1 MRSEK
6 KPAKESLASRHK
18 RAKLAVDVRRD
29 SEGQDREETPMD
41 DKDCSIPDTKMEEA
55 GQGAKDAQ
63 ISRDLDTMKLIFQEA
78 ARYAATE
85 KDKDKAERFEDTSM
99 CSMLAACSN
108 RVLSKIY
115 ALREVVTSHAGGT
128 AMRVEDMKLC
138 EELCNILTREE

>member
-1 MRSEK
+1 
-6 KPAKESLASRHK
+6 
-18 RAKLAVDVRRD
+18 
-29 SEGQDREETPMD
+29 MD

-55 GQGAKDAQ
+55 GQGEKDAQ

-115 ALREVVTSHAGGT
+115 ALREVVTSHAGRT